1 MSEEITKLHSLKNT
15 SRPFVK
21 AKLLG
26 RGVGCKKGKTCGRG
40 HKGDKSRSGYKRRYG
55 HIGSGVPLHRKVP
68 TRGFS
73 HADFKTVYDVI
84 NLEQIERIF
93 KDGETVS
100 IDSLRE
106 KGFIK
111 NNSSQGLKI
120 LGKGTLSKKVKFD
133 VVSISESAKEKL
145 KSAGISF

>member
-1 MSEEITKLHSLKNT
+1 MSEETIKLESLKNT
-15 SRPFVK
+15 SRPYVK
-21 AKLLG
+21 PKLLG

-55 HIGSGVPLHRKVP
+55 NIGSGVPLHRKVP

-73 HADFKTVYDVI
+73 HAKFKKVLDVI
-84 NLEQIERIF
+84 NLEQIEQIF

-100 IDSLRE
+100 LDSLRD

-111 NNSSQGLKI
+111 GNSHGLKI

-133 VVSISESAKEKL
+133 VVAISESAKEKL